1 MVRLQHLLGL
11 KDLGH
16 DVFLLEILR
25 STGDA
30 HHDQQCIKSFF
41 EGLQRYGLNDQCA
54 LLLYDKAAGQRFESA
69 DVYGKNRREVRDTI
83 KDADL
88 LWNDCCGVRQPL
100 LGMFRHRVLIDLDP
114 GHLQVSA
121 LTVNMDLQYH
131 DTFLTVGQK
140 LHDADCEVPTLGFS
154 WHPFAP
160 VIYLS
165 MWDFAP
171 DPGREAP
178 FSSITHWTWAEL
190 WLQDRVLSI
199 SKRDAYLRYLELP
212 RQTMRPFELAANI
225 HPEDQTGD
233 RELLRSH
240 GWELVDPWQVAGSPQ
255 AYQRYIARSRA
266 EISCPKPIFRE
277 LKSGW
282 FSDRSAAYLASGR
295 PVLAED
301 TGFSDHFPTG
311 EGLLVFNDL
320 SEVIAGVAAIDANY
334 ERHRRAAREFAEEYV
349 DSRRVLETMLAACGQ
364 AVSNVPEQR
373 GHR

>member
-16 DVFLLEILR
+16 DVFLLELLR
-25 STGDA
+25 STGDT
-30 HHDQQCIKSFF
+30 HRDRQRIKSFF
-41 EGLQRYGLNDQCA
+41 GLLQPYGLNNKCA
-54 LLLYDKAAGQRFESA
+54 LLLFDKGAGQNFESA
-69 DVYGKNRREVRDTI
+69 DVYGKSRREVIDTI
-83 KDADL
+83 KNADL

-121 LTVNMDLQYH
+121 LTVNMDLQDH
-131 DTFLTVGQK
+131 DTFLTVGKK
-140 LHDADCEVPTLGFS
+140 LRDADCEVPTLGFN
-154 WHPFAP
+154 WHTFAP
-160 VIYLS
+160 VIYLP
-165 MWDFAP
+165 MWDFVP
-171 DPGREAP
+171 DPGRETP
-178 FSSITHWTWAEL
+178 FSSITHWTWGEL
-190 WLQDRVLSI
+190 RLQDRVLSI

-212 RQTMRPFELAANI
+212 QRTMRPFELAANI

-266 EISCPKPIFRE
+266 EILCPKPIFRE

-282 FSDRSAAYLASGR
+282 FSDRGAAYLASGR

-311 EGLLVFNDL
+311 EGLLMFHDL
-320 SEVIAGVAAIDANY
+320 SEAIAGVADIDTNY
-334 ERHRRAAREFAEEYV
+334 ERHRRAAREFAEEYL
-349 DSRRVLETMLAACGQ
+349 DSRRGLKTMLSACGK
-364 AVSNVPEQR
+364 AVSDQVRP
-373 GHR
+373 